1 MMSEELET
9 ARRYRL
15 HAEELRIIAEAMG
28 LQPNRHVL
36 LEVAADY
43 EKMALALEAMG
54 RTEDRRS
61 MRLH

>member
-36 LEVAADY
+36 LQVAADY
-43 EKMALALEAMG
+43 DQMARALERRG
-54 RTEDRRS
+54 QPEDRRS
-61 MRLH
+61 MRVH

>member
-1 MMSEELET
+1 MSVELET

-28 LQPNRHVL
+28 LQPNRYVL

-43 EKMALALEAMG
+43 EKMARALEERG
-54 RTEDRRS
+54 QPEYRGS
-61 MRLH
+61 MRVH